1 MGCLIIITRPE
12 ELTINVCP
20 NIELV
25 LPVNQNASVT
35 HPIIP
40 AVIDPSRVLFK
51 TKNIEYGRKKHRKM
65 LFRVLEITLL
75 IVVVTYR

>member
-1 MGCLIIITRPE
+1 MKSLIVVTRPE

-25 LPVNQNASVT
+25 LPVNQNTSVT

-51 TKNIEYGRKKHRKM
+51 TKYIENAMPKYHKPLKTNQVARIMSG
-65 LFRVLEITLL
+65 FGST
-75 IVVVTYR
+75 

>member
-1 MGCLIIITRPE
+1 MKSLIVTTRPE

-25 LPVNQNASVT
+25 LPVNQNTSVT

-40 AVIDPSRVLFK
+40 AVIAPSRVLFK
-51 TKNIEYGRKKHRKM
+51 TKNIENAIPKYHKP
-65 LFRVLEITLL
+65 LNQVA
-75 IVVVTYR
+75 

>member
-1 MGCLIIITRPE
+1 MKSLIAITRSE
-12 ELTINVCP
+12 ELTIDACP
-20 NIELV
+20 NMVLV

-35 HPIIP
+35 HPITP
-40 AVIDPSRVLFK
+40 AVMAPSRVLFK